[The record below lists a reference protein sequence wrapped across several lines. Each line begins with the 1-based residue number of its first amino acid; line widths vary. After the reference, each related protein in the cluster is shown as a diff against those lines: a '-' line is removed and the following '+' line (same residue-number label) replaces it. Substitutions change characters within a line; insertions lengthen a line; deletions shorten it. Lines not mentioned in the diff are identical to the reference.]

1 MKRAFFSLN
10 SATFTLSFRVTLTL
24 SFIKSLFEGLF
35 LQACQNSA
43 YFTRKQTGLVGRQ
56 GFTLGN
62 SFQIE
67 LLKEKQVLK
76 LSNHKVS
83 HEASCT
89 SLPMSHEKTYNLAKA
104 RPSLPQSGAADHLYW
119 SALSSQH

>member
-1 MKRAFFSLN
+1 M
-10 SATFTLSFRVTLTL
+10 TL

-62 SFQIE
+62 SFQID

-76 LSNHKVS
+76 LNNHKVS

-104 RPSLPQSGAADHLYW
+104 RPSLPQSGAVDHLYW